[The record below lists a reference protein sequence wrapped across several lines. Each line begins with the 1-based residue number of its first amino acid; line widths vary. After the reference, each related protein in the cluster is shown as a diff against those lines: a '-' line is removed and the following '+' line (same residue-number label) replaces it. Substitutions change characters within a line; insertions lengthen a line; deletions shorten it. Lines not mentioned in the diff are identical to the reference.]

1 MLEALVAGAG
11 PAGSTAALLLAR
23 AGKTVRIYERSAFP
37 RTKVCGEYLSAG
49 AVQLLH
55 ALGVGAQLSRHA
67 RPVRGVR
74 LHGHGTN
81 VRIDFP
87 QPGWSLARSVLDD
100 ALFKAALREGA
111 HAMQMRIED
120 CADGRE
126 CARITARLPD
136 GSTDDIRCASVLG
149 ADGMHSIV
157 ARKCGWAAAPGV
169 RSRFALGG
177 HYSGFSGLDE
187 YIDMF
192 VEGGTYVAVNPLSD
206 ETANVMLVLPQSELE
221 RHRNEVDA
229 FAEERARALGGK
241 IFRGAHLEGKRLAI
255 GPLSYRARKL
265 AGRRVAL
272 AGDAACFLD
281 PFTGQ
286 GVYLALR
293 CGQLAAE
300 CIVSGSLRTYERR
313 ARREIAS
320 RERAARRV
328 SRIIGSPLLARVGAA
343 MMERAPWIVSPL
355 VRAVTG
361 AA

>member
-23 AGKTVRIYERSAFP
+23 AGKTVCIYERSAFP

-49 AVQLLH
+49 AVQLLY
-55 ALGVGAQLSRHA
+55 ALGVGAQLARHA

-74 LHGHGTN
+74 LHGHGVN

-87 QPGWSLARSVLDD
+87 RPGWSLARFVLDD

-111 HAMQMRIED
+111 QAMQTRIED
-120 CADGRE
+120 CEDGGE
-126 CARITARLPD
+126 YARITARRPD
-136 GSTDDIRCASVLG
+136 GSTHETRCASILG

-157 ARKCGWAAAPGV
+157 ARKCGWAAAPRA

-177 HYSGFSGLDE
+177 HYAGFSGLDE

-192 VEGGTYVAVNPLSD
+192 VDGGTYVAINPLTD
-206 ETANVMLVLPQSELE
+206 ETANVMLVLSQSELE
-221 RHRNEVDA
+221 RRRSDVDA
-229 FAEERARALGGK
+229 FAEERARSLGGK

-265 AGRRVAL
+265 AGRRIAL
-272 AGDAACFLD
+272 AGDAACFVD

-300 CIVSGSLRTYERR
+300 CILSGNLRTYERR

-320 RERAARRV
+320 RERAAKRV
-328 SRIIGSPLLARVGAA
+328 SSIIGSPLLAHAGAA
-343 MMERAPWIVSPL
+343 MMQRAPWVMGPL